1 MPHSYGASFSGDGF
15 FGPRKVVNT
24 ITNRPKRTASVTRI
38 KMGSVPI
45 GWDPSFLLIHTFT
58 CTRYLQ
64 LPGVIT
70 PPPVVETPIPYGC
83 GRKQRLPAGRPFR
96 RPLGGSGFD
105 KTLKP
110 PPVSRV
116 MWASPKV
123 S

>member
-70 PPPVVETPIPYGC
+70 PPHCGNPHTFRLWEETKAA
-83 GRKQRLPAGRPFR
+83 RRQTLPS
-96 RPLGGSGFD
+96 PLGGERF
-105 KTLKP
+105 
-110 PPVSRV
+110 
-116 MWASPKV
+116 
-123 S
+123 